1 MNKPVSEFQAT
12 KLRAVLQMAAR
23 QLAAQR
29 MKNFSGRSMAISAFL
44 TLSIRPS
51 HFEPDTVIESRPYD

>member
-1 MNKPVSEFQAT
+1 MNKPVNEFQAT

-29 MKNFSGRSMAISAFL
+29 MTNLSGRSKAISAFL
-44 TLSIRPS
+44 ALSNRPS
-51 HFEPDTVIESRPYD
+51 DFESDTVIESRPYD